1 MTTPPTILVVDD
13 EPAIRALVSDVLT
26 SEGYRVRQAGDGE
39 AALRLIEQER
49 PAAIVANVAMPRLDG
64 VRLTAILR
72 ERGLVIPTILMSAAG
87 EPPGHAAFLFVSK
100 PFELDHL
107 LAVVERAIA
116 TPGADQAARSAADD

>member
-1 MTTPPTILVVDD
+1 
-13 EPAIRALVSDVLT
+13 
-26 SEGYRVRQAGDGE
+26 
-39 AALRLIEQER
+39 
-49 PAAIVANVAMPRLDG
+49 VAMPRLDG

-116 TPGADQAARSAADD
+116 APGTDHAAARIAADD